1 MCYILFSWDRN
12 IYMQK
17 RSRCITNNGDNV
29 KNDLYSKTVKT
40 RSSIKGMIKRKLVSM
55 MFHLTI
61 SFLSILQKETSNF
74 DVSRKI
80 WNKHFPGHW
89 IFQSLSS
96 YQNFCWNRVY
106 NRTVM
111 KNISFFHKWWYEG
124 SQLIYYANVLYYL
137 LFWIW

>member
-1 MCYILFSWDRN
+1 
-12 IYMQK
+12 MQK

-40 RSSIKGMIKRKLVSM
+40 RSSIKGMIKRKVVSM

-96 YQNFCWNRVY
+96 YQNFCWKRVSIKVKTVQLWKTSLFPINDDMKEVNQY
-106 NRTVM
+106 IMLIFYGICYFEYDKCCSRTP
-111 KNISFFHKWWYEG
+111 
-124 SQLIYYANVLYYL
+124 
-137 LFWIW
+137 